1 MSALSEHIRQWFTA
15 HPELAATTPIVV
27 AVSGG
32 LDSMVLLRVL
42 AEVVPHPKDR
52 LIVAHFNHQLRGR
65 SSQAD
70 ARLVQDTA
78 KRQGLVFVK
87 GSPQERYNP
96 KNGAVELWARRERH
110 TFLANVCLTHQ
121 AAFLATGHQADDQLE
136 LLFLR
141 LCRGEAA
148 SLGGMTDSAAAPFAP
163 GVRLIRPLLGQTK
176 AALAAAAEQLGV
188 RYREDASN
196 QDDCFRRNWLRHEL
210 LPKLTTEFG
219 PATPA
224 NLLRCMAILSDESAY
239 IVDQASDWLEHPHP
253 APFAELPMALQ
264 RRIVWLQ
271 LRRAQLLP
279 EFDRIEALRRQP
291 GRIVQF
297 DQGVSVQLQANGQ
310 LVLPTSTPLPPF
322 QPSAVEIQ
330 LTTAVKPIH
339 FGDVAF
345 SWKTGVLRKNA
356 GLVPSV
362 SGIERFDAA
371 AVGGTIGLRFW
382 RPGDR
387 FQPSGYPKPA
397 KLQDLFVSAKIP
409 AAVRRRLV
417 VATRADGEIFWV
429 EGLRIAERFK
439 LRPETRR
446 YLAWQWRR
454 AEPLLATPMGA

>member
-15 HPELAATTPIVV
+15 HPELTATTPIVV

-52 LIVAHFNHQLRGR
+52 LIVAHFDHQLRGR
-65 SSQAD
+65 SSMAD

-78 KRQGLVFVK
+78 RRQGLVFVK
-87 GSPQERYNP
+87 ASPKKRYNP
-96 KNGAVELWARRERH
+96 TMGAVELWARRERH
-110 TFLANVCLTHQ
+110 SFLAEVCRTHQ
-121 AAFLATGHQADDQLE
+121 AAFLATGHHADDQLE

-148 SLGGMTDSAAAPFAP
+148 SLGGMTDWADAPFAP
-163 GVRLIRPLLGQTK
+163 EVRLIRPLLGQTK
-176 AALAAAAEQLGV
+176 TALAAAAKELKV

-196 QDDCFRRNWLRHEL
+196 HDERFRRNWLRHEL
-210 LPKLTTEFG
+210 LPKLTAEFG

-224 NLLRCMAILSDESAY
+224 NLLRCMAILSDESTY
-239 IVDQASDWLEHPHP
+239 IVNAASQWLE
-253 APFAELPMALQ
+253 APQRAGFADLPTALQ
-264 RRIVWLQ
+264 RRIIWVQ

-279 EFDRIEALRRQP
+279 GFDRIEALRLQP
-291 GRIVQF
+291 GRTFQF

-310 LVLPTSTPLPPF
+310 LVLPTSTPLPSF
-322 QPSAVEIQ
+322 QPSCVEIQ
-330 LTTAVKPIH
+330 LTTAVQPVH

-345 SWKTGVLRKNA
+345 TWKTGVLRKNA
-356 GLVPSV
+356 APGPSIP
-362 SGIERFDAA
+362 GIERFDAA
-371 AVGGTIGLRFW
+371 AVGATIGLRHW